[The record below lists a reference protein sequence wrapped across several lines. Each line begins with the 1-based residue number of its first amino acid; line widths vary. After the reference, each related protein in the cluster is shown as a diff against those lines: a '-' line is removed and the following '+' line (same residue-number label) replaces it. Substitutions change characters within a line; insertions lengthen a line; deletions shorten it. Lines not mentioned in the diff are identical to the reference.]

1 MKLFIKTTTNFFMI
15 EVQNCNTIYDI
26 KLQLQNTERLPIED
40 QQLFFNDNTLDDD
53 KQIDFYNI
61 IEQSTLY
68 LITNLNSHN
77 LH

>member
-26 KLQLQNTERLPIED
+26 KLKLQNTERLPIED

>member
-15 EVQNCNTIYDI
+15 EVQKCNTIYDI
-26 KLQLQNTERLPIED
+26 KLKLQHTEHIPIED
-40 QQLFFNDNTLDDD
+40 QQLFFNDNTLDDN
-53 KQIDFYNI
+53 KQINFYNI
-61 IEQSTLY
+61 IEQSTIY

>member
-26 KLQLQNTERLPIED
+26 KLQLQNTERLPVED